1 MLASMQIRNAFYR
14 LAKSLTEKKQSAKA
28 IEVLKKAEQTVSL
41 KLWTVDYQSILM
53 AQLYVRNGQKQLGEN
68 RFKELAASLEE
79 QLIYFGSFQANQ
91 KKSIVDDAGYQLSLY
106 NELISQAAD
115 TLSEAELES
124 MKEKLMAFAGKM
136 E

>member
-1 MLASMQIRNAFYR
+1 LA
-14 LAKSLTEKKQSAKA
+14 T
-28 IEVLKKAEQTVSL
+28 
-41 KLWTVDYQSILM
+41 
-53 AQLYVRNGQKQLGEN
+53 
-68 RFKELAASLEE
+68 SLEE
-79 QLIYFGSFQANQ
+79 GLIYFGSFPSNQ

-106 NELISQAAD
+106 NELITQAAD